1 MKLANYVTSQKN
13 IDDVTSAYYL
23 FKYSVRSED
32 TRNYYERRIKKFL
45 AFNFL

>member
-23 FKYSVRSED
+23 FKYSVSLKILGTIMKE
-32 TRNYYERRIKKFL
+32 ELK
-45 AFNFL
+45 NF